1 MNVKHLYIYII
12 VLLGLVFLSSCKQDC
27 TYDCKDNADC
37 IKGSCE
43 CTEKDMYKV
52 LNGTHDNPTIVDC
65 MRPYLFESSYTYRP
79 KLGNTCLCAEDIVL
93 YFFQCHSNGGGL
105 VGGCSAAILHVDTTL
120 GMYRNNTVPITSI
133 FPVSEEEEDR
143 LVFVEWGARNG
154 QAMPFCRDLTDLGG
168 VIFRGL
174 ASRDLDTIDM
184 NLVYYDHDL
193 FVVRDSCPVT
203 FLRVKKSD

>member
-1 MNVKHLYIYII
+1 MNVKQLSIYI
-12 VLLGLVFLSSCKQDC
+12 VVTLGLVISSCKEEC
-27 TYDCKDNADC
+27 IYDCSDNADC

-43 CTEKDMYKV
+43 CKEADMYKILAGTS
-52 LNGTHDNPTIVDC
+52 LNPSKVRC
-65 MRPYLFESSYTYRP
+65 MPPHLFEGAYTYRP
-79 KLGNTCLCAEDIVL
+79 LAGSSCLCAEDIVL
-93 YFFQCHSNGGGL
+93 SFFHCFSNGGGL
-105 VGGCSAAILHVDTTL
+105 VGPCSSHILHMDTDI

-133 FPVSEEEEDR
+133 FPVNEEEEDR